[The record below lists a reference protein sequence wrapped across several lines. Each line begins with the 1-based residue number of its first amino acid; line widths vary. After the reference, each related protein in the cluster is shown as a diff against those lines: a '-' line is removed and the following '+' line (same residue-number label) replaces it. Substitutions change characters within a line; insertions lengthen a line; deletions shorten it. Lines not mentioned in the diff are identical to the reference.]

1 MATESILE
9 CNCKDA
15 YLTEGFKFVEEKR
28 GSVKVENDGQVH
40 DLIDQKF
47 FLIQTLLK
55 RLFSYDTKID
65 LGTQS
70 ITVDRVFNGAKNLM
84 YIHLGLSSVVT
95 NSYSAPSTSGTI
107 QRGADLPP
115 TKLKQQQQQQ
125 QQKTKTKKQKNKKMC
140 SSYSISC

>member
-1 MATESILE
+1 MATKSILE

-40 DLIDQKF
+40 DLIDQKI

-70 ITVDRVFNGAKNLM
+70 ITVDRVFNGVKNLI
-84 YIHLGLSSVVT
+84 YINLGLSSVVT

-115 TKLKQQQQQQ
+115 TKLKN
-125 QQKTKTKKQKNKKMC
+125 KTITTKDQNKTKKDV
-140 SSYSISC
+140 

>member
-1 MATESILE
+1 MATKSILE

-70 ITVDRVFNGAKNLM
+70 ITVDRVFNGVKNLI
-84 YIHLGLSSVVT
+84 YIYKFRSF
-95 NSYSAPSTSGTI
+95 
-107 QRGADLPP
+107 
-115 TKLKQQQQQQ
+115 
-125 QQKTKTKKQKNKKMC
+125 
-140 SSYSISC
+140 ISCYKQLLGSFHIRYNPTWS